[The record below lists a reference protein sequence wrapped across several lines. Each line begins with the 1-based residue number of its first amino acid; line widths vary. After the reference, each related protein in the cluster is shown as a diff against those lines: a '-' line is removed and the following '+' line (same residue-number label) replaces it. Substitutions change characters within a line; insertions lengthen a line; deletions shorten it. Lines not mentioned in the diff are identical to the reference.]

1 MKSFIL
7 SKRLNNDITNVSK
20 NDTRIDKFN
29 LNFTRMNI
37 DVNEMGSNIDR
48 NDGKWIFTMMN
59 LPIISIHNRFL
70 DSSILDRT
78 AIDVDFA
85 VFIRSEGQ
93 GTITNDSING
103 EIGLIK
109 TDWAKLLCSIF
120 FENLDYSG
128 LDIIGWGK
136 IMDYFPIF

>member
-59 LPIISIHNRFL
+59 LPMISIHNRFL

-78 AIDVDFA
+78 AIDVDFT
-85 VFIRSEGQ
+85 VFIGSEGK
-93 GTITNDSING
+93 GTITYNSIDR

-109 TDWAKLLCSIF
+109 IYRTKLLCSIF
-120 FENLDYSG
+120 FENLYYSR
-128 LDIIGWGK
+128 LNIISRREV
-136 IMDYFPIF
+136 MDYFTIF